1 MEIVRL
7 GELLVQAGLLSTE
20 QVEQALRAQVMWG
33 GRLGTNV
40 VELHMLDLDELS
52 KLIARQYGL
61 PAAFAAHFESADID
75 LQMKLAPE
83 LAAQYACIPLRRV
96 GPDRIAIA
104 SIAPLD
110 GRARAIVADQLGIS
124 YKGLVPAIAPELR
137 IHYHL
142 ERSYD
147 IPRQSRFLR
156 SRKRSKLPSFEIQ
169 LDGDD
174 SGPIPAPPPPVEV
187 DLPVPEAIPEELLP
201 DFTPRTQV
209 SEEDER
215 ERRRY
220 LDTTTLGRIE
230 IRRQPVEA
238 STLRV
243 PDSLD
248 DATLA
253 IRRSLDRNAIKQRV
267 IETVAQFIPQSSAV
281 LLVVRGDAATSVSG
295 DIVVPLDAPNIVTDV
310 LRDKTLVHAAP
321 SDPVDKLL
329 LQTLGVPDGELVIA
343 PITIGTHVWS
353 LLAIAVP
360 EGAAIDCVEPI
371 TSAAAVAFMRLL
383 RNANR

>member
-1 MEIVRL
+1 MRL
-7 GELLVQAGLLSTE
+7 GELLVKAGLLSVH

-33 GRLGTNV
+33 GRLGTNA

-52 KLIARQYGL
+52 KLIARQHGL
-61 PAAFAAHFESADID
+61 PAALAAHFESADIG
-75 LQMKLAPE
+75 LQQKVAPE
-83 LAAQYACIPLRRV
+83 LAAQYQCIPLRRV
-96 GPDRIAIA
+96 ADDRIAIA

-110 GRARAIVADQLGIS
+110 GRARAMIADQLGIS

-142 ERSYD
+142 ERIYN
-147 IPRQSRFLR
+147 IPRHSRFLR

-169 LDGDD
+169 LDVDD
-174 SGPIPAPPPPVEV
+174 SGPIATPAPPAE
-187 DLPVPEAIPEELLP
+187 DVPEAIPEELLP
-201 DFTPRTQV
+201 DFTPRTAI
-209 SEEDER
+209 SEAEAR
-215 ERRRY
+215 ERRTY
-220 LDTTTLGRIE
+220 LDTTMLGRIE
-230 IRRQPVEA
+230 IRRQPIEA
-238 STLRV
+238 SALRV
-243 PDSLD
+243 PETLD
-248 DATLA
+248 EATLA

-267 IETVAQFIPQSSAV
+267 IETVAQFIPHSSAV

-310 LRDKTLVHAAP
+310 LRDKTLVHAEP
-321 SDPVDKLL
+321 SDPVDTLL
-329 LQTLGVPDGELVIA
+329 LRTLGVPEGKLVIS
-343 PITIGTHVWS
+343 PIIIGSHVWS

-360 EGAAIDCVEPI
+360 YDAAIDCVEPI